1 MNEVPTPRGW
11 QARLD
16 LDYAYRGNRTRLVNK
31 QQTGPL
37 TLQRSFYPEGDI
49 CHNYILHP
57 PGGVVGGDSLHI
69 NVNAEPGAHSVL
81 TTPGATKFYRSRA
94 GCIGRQAQSISVAG
108 DAVVEWLPQHNIFFP
123 GADVALCTSID
134 VAPGGRYVGWEMHC
148 FGLPSSGEAFSHG
161 TVRSKTEVTVDG
173 QLRLVEHLN
182 SNANETINA
191 ATGLRGMSVHGS
203 VIAAPCNDTQRDA
216 LERILQSQVGDAYP
230 HAVGLTLVD
239 EVLIVRATGDQ
250 TEAMQT
256 LFTQLW
262 TELRIQWLEQS
273 PCLPRIW
280 AT

>member
-1 MNEVPTPRGW
+1 MIEAPTPRGW

-31 QQTGPL
+31 RQSGPL

-57 PGGVVGGDSLHI
+57 PGGVVGGDSLRI
-69 NVNAEPGAHSVL
+69 NVNAEPGAHSLL

-123 GADVALCTSID
+123 GADVALRTTID
-134 VAPGGRYVGWEMHC
+134 VAPGGRFVGWEIHC
-148 FGLPSSGEAFSHG
+148 FGLPSSGETFSHG
-161 TVRSKTEVTVDG
+161 VVRSKTEVVVDG

-182 SNANETINA
+182 SNANETLNA

-203 VIAAPCNDTQRDA
+203 LIAAPCNC
-216 LERILQSQVGDAYP
+216 LHGVP
-230 HAVGLTLVD
+230 HHYARMETS
-239 EVLIVRATGDQ
+239 EIHSSRWFIFSHIFRKA
-250 TEAMQT
+250 
-256 LFTQLW
+256 
-262 TELRIQWLEQS
+262 QW
-273 PCLPRIW
+273 
-280 AT
+280 

>member
-1 MNEVPTPRGW
+1 MNEALTPPGW

-16 LDYAYRGNRTRLVNK
+16 LDYAYRGNKTRLINK
-31 QQTGPL
+31 RQSGPL
-37 TLQRSFYPEGDI
+37 TLQRSFYPEGSI

-69 NVNAEPGAHSVL
+69 NVKAEPGAHSVL

-94 GCIGRQAQSISVAG
+94 GYIGRQTQSISVAG

-123 GADVALCTSID
+123 GADVALSTTID
-134 VAPGGRYVGWEMHC
+134 IAPGGRYIGWEMHC
-148 FGLPSSGEAFSHG
+148 FGLPSNNEVFSHG

-182 SNANETINA
+182 SNANETLNA
-191 ATGLRGMSVHGS
+191 ATGLRGMSIHGS
-203 VIAAPCNDTQRDA
+203 MIAAPCNDAHRDM
-216 LERILQSQVGDAYP
+216 LEQILQSQISKAYP
-230 HAVGLTLVD
+230 HAIGLTLVD
-239 EVLIVRATGDQ
+239 EVLIVRATGEQ
-250 TEAMQT
+250 TEAMQV
-256 LFTQLW
+256 LFTHLW
-262 TELRIQWLEQS
+262 TELRAQWLEQG